1 MVIHILFWDRP
12 HSLVHFLDRPVC
24 GPSIFRP
31 SDRYFGIFVKGLWA
45 KLGLKGQT
53 NVYQEDSETEMAEFL
68 ENRKN
73 RHKWEIDFKEWFLIG
88 AFNSSSDWFV
98 NMKPKLS
105 CNL

>member
-1 MVIHILFWDRP
+1 M
-12 HSLVHFLDRPVC
+12 
-24 GPSIFRP
+24 
-31 SDRYFGIFVKGLWA
+31 KGLWA

-73 RHKWEIDFKEWFLIG
+73 RHKWEIDFKERFLIG
-88 AFNSSSDWFV
+88 ALNSGSDNQRPIWSI
-98 NMKPKLS
+98 NIKPKLS